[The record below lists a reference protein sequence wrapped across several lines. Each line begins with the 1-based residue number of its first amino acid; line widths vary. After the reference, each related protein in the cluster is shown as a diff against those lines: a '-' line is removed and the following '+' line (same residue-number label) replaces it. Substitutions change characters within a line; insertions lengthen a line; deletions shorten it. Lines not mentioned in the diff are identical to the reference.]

1 MTGALLLALALS
13 LPAHA
18 RRAAAPPD
26 AAELLRKTL
35 EPTAAS
41 YEGVMVVEVF
51 EHGLSSAKRVS
62 VRFQRPGLYRREVL
76 DASGQPAQVVVSDG
90 KQEWVYD
97 KARRRVWQGEV
108 PDPEVKRLGPDDE
121 FDLLTDN
128 YDVRAGATS
137 PVAGRSSWLLELRA
151 RADGRLQ
158 RRLWVDRKTG
168 LVLASEDYRPQG
180 ERASASRFE
189 SLSFPHRQAKKLFK
203 FAPPAGV
210 AVVKRGDP
218 GYLSLGDAKAAS
230 GMEPR
235 TPDWLPSG
243 YVFES
248 LDVMPRGAFK
258 IIHYRFSDGINVL
271 SLFQCPPK
279 VKLDFGAKTASAVR
293 VGAEDG
299 TLAWTQE
306 GQALGWEQGRSRFL
320 LVGPLSAEAL
330 VRIAVSVR

>member
-1 MTGALLLALALS
+1 VLLLSLSLS
-13 LPAHA
+13 LPACA
-18 RRAAAPPD
+18 RRAAVPPD
-26 AAELLRKTL
+26 AEQLLRKSL
-35 EPTAAS
+35 EPSAAS

-51 EHGLSSAKRVS
+51 EKDFSSVKHVA
-62 VRFQRPGLYRREVL
+62 VRFQKPGLYRREVL
-76 DASGQPAQVVVSDG
+76 DAAGQPVQVVVSDG

-97 KARRRVWQGEV
+97 KARNRVWQGES

-128 YDVRAGATS
+128 YDVRAVSTS

-180 ERASASRFE
+180 ERASSARFE
-189 SLSFPHRQAKKLFK
+189 TLSFPHRQSKKLFK
-203 FAPPAGV
+203 FSSPPGA
-210 AVVKRGDP
+210 ALVKRGDP
-218 GYLSLGDAKAAS
+218 GYLSLGEAKTAS

-235 TPDWLPSG
+235 TPVWLPSG

-248 LDVMPRGAFK
+248 LDVLPRGAFK

-279 VKLDFGAKTASAVR
+279 VKLDFGAKSAAAVR
-293 VGAEDG
+293 VGSEDG

-306 GQALGWEQGRSRFL
+306 GQALAWEQGRSRFL
-320 LVGPLSAEAL
+320 LVGPLSADAL